1 MAKLIA
7 WINGERTG
15 TLTLHHNGALH
26 FQYDANWLQ
35 HPLARPLS
43 LSLPL
48 QRAAMHSEKVVHF
61 FENLLFPSALI
72 EKDFY
77 PTHPIKSCEVFAAL
91 QKVGHTL
98 PGALSLL
105 PAKRQPVA
113 PDQATQSIFTPADEA
128 QQFDIDNAYLCLSLA
143 RELTIPVPDAVL
155 VHENGIRKLR
165 TERYDRRWRHD
176 GQHLYHL
183 PEEDVCQAL
192 GVPLSG
198 RDEQQGGPGID
209 DIMALLMGSSSAMK
223 DREDLMRCLVFQWL
237 TGITRVNA
245 KHLSLL
251 IARGGSFRLAPF
263 KHLLS
268 ACPGLSL
275 RTTDRRDFQ
284 LGIGLT
290 GPEGKQHHIDAI
302 GPAHFLAL
310 AGSVGFSQAAMRQ
323 ILAAFIP
330 GLPAAIIKVRDSLPD
345 DYPLTLADAVFSHAM
360 MMLERVRQAI

>member
-1 MAKLIA
+1 M
-7 WINGERTG
+7 
-15 TLTLHHNGALH
+15 
-26 FQYDANWLQ
+26 
-35 HPLARPLS
+35 
-43 LSLPL
+43 
-48 QRAAMHSEKVVHF
+48 
-61 FENLLFPSALI
+61 
-72 EKDFY
+72 
-77 PTHPIKSCEVFAAL
+77 
-91 QKVGHTL
+91 
-98 PGALSLL
+98 
-105 PAKRQPVA
+105 
-113 PDQATQSIFTPADEA
+113 
-128 QQFDIDNAYLCLSLA
+128 
-143 RELTIPVPDAVL
+143 
-155 VHENGIRKLR
+155 R

-176 GQHLYHL
+176 GQHLYPL

-209 DIMALLMGSSSAMK
+209 DILALLMGTSSAMK

-237 TGITRVNA
+237 PGITRVNA

-284 LGIGLT
+284 LGMGLT

-302 GPAHFLAL
+302 ESAHFLAPC
-310 AGSVGFSQAAMRQ
+310 GERGVQSKAAMRQ

-360 MMLERVRQAI
+360 MMLKGSARRPEVNGLLVPGVRVLLQRQGFTAT

>member
-1 MAKLIA
+1 M
-7 WINGERTG
+7 
-15 TLTLHHNGALH
+15 
-26 FQYDANWLQ
+26 
-35 HPLARPLS
+35 
-43 LSLPL
+43 
-48 QRAAMHSEKVVHF
+48 
-61 FENLLFPSALI
+61 
-72 EKDFY
+72 
-77 PTHPIKSCEVFAAL
+77 
-91 QKVGHTL
+91 
-98 PGALSLL
+98 
-105 PAKRQPVA
+105 
-113 PDQATQSIFTPADEA
+113 
-128 QQFDIDNAYLCLSLA
+128 
-143 RELTIPVPDAVL
+143 PDAVL

-284 LGIGLT
+284 LGMGLT

-323 ILAAFIP
+323 ILAAFIRACLPRLLRCGTACPMIIPDARRCGFQPRNDDAGKGAP
-330 GLPAAIIKVRDSLPD
+330 GDLRLMAFWCPAPGFYCNVRVLLQHS
-345 DYPLTLADAVFSHAM
+345 
-360 MMLERVRQAI
+360 